1 MSRHTDILLA
11 AAAPVV
17 WGSTYLVTTELLP
30 EGYPLTAAMLR
41 ALPAGFLLLALMRTM
56 PRGIWLIRVTI
67 LGALNFALF
76 WWLLFVAAY
85 TLPGGVAATAGA
97 VQPLIVLG
105 LSRMVLGQH
114 IRLLAVIAGI
124 GGLVGIGLL
133 VLSPSAVTLDPLGLA
148 AKLGGALSMAA
159 GTVLTRK
166 WQPPVPAVNF
176 TAWQL
181 TAGGLLLLPAA
192 MLLEPTLPTMTAAN
206 ILGFAWL
213 TLVGGAVSYVFWF
226 RGIARLGPNA
236 IAPLGLLSPVTAVAL
251 GAIVLGQVPHPVQLA
266 GMALVLFSVWL
277 GGRAGSASR
286 EARQNAVKRC
296 RI

>member
-41 ALPAGFLLLALMRTM
+41 ALPAGLLLLALMRTM

-124 GGLVGIGLL
+124 GGLLGIGLL
-133 VLSPSAVTLDPLGLA
+133 VLSPAAVILDPLGLA
-148 AKLGGALSMAA
+148 AALGGAVSMAA

-166 WQPPVPAVNF
+166 WQPPVPALTF

-251 GAIVLGQVPHPVQLA
+251 GAIVLGQVPQPVQLA

-277 GGRAGSASR
+277 GGQAGSASR